1 MNRSR
6 QRLLAGVAFVLAIA
20 ATATLAVAAN
30 TIKYDSNVSIN
41 KDGLA
46 FSGLVRSENSGC
58 KAERR
63 ILLKA
68 RRPGDDAVIGADET
82 GKDGRWSI
90 NAEEAAG
97 EIKIEFYAR
106 LKTLRTS
113 AAGSTYVCRSDKSR
127 SITVTP

>member
-1 MNRSR
+1 MNRSWL
-6 QRLLAGVAFVLAIA
+6 RLLVAFASVLSAVGTA
-20 ATATLAVAAN
+20 ALADAAE

-46 FSGLVRSENSGC
+46 FSGLVKSENDGC

-63 ILLKA
+63 VLLKA
-68 RRPGDDAVIGADET
+68 RRPGDDAVIGTDET

-90 NAEEAAG
+90 NAEEAPG

-106 LKTLRTS
+106 LKQLRTG
-113 AAGSTYVCRSDKSR
+113 AAGSTYVCKADTSQ